1 MYRHDSDGRVSVLPQ
16 NGDSLIYLLSSDVGK
31 NGNPT
36 ATHWTFAECYLLVE
50 QYVEILRDVYEEF
63 EGSCPTIVLTQKTK
77 TSGTSVMF
85 YGNAIHHAKPIVTN
99 ENMVNSIL
107 DKFSQREKIHT
118 EAYVYNFVKDCF
130 IKTPVDEIEFK
141 VQRSP
146 KTILEEKLPAFVDNI
161 IKMFRK

>member
-1 MYRHDSDGRVSVLPQ
+1 
-16 NGDSLIYLLSSDVGK
+16 
-31 NGNPT
+31 
-36 ATHWTFAECYLLVE
+36 
-50 QYVEILRDVYEEF
+50 
-63 EGSCPTIVLTQKTK
+63 
-77 TSGTSVMF
+77 MF

-107 DKFSQREKIHT
+107 GKFSQREKIHT

-130 IKTPVDEIEFK
+130 VKTPVDEIEFK